1 MLPASKAKML
11 RGLVDRSRLAILEAL
26 RSGEKTVSALA
37 DDVTLAARRLG
48 PPGVSWGC
56 RLVATYQVGR

>member
-11 RGLVDRSRLAILEAL
+11 RGLVDCSRLAILEAL

-37 DDVTLAARRLG
+37 KDVALAA
-48 PPGVSWGC
+48 
-56 RLVATYQVGR
+56 